1 MRNIRE
7 NKANF
12 DDDDDDDGGDDDH
25 VDNHDFY
32 KG

>member
-12 DDDDDDDGGDDDH
+12 DDHDDDGDDDH